1 MTAFEKHTYRL
12 FVGVD
17 IAAVSATAAWMEAAG
32 RPTRAITISQTAAG
46 YADLQQRLL
55 ATGYPASTILVV
67 LEATGSYWI
76 TLATTL
82 AEAGFAVSVINPTQ
96 ANDFAKALLKRAKT
110 DAIDAQTL
118 AELGARLQPQPWT
131 PPPAV
136 YTELQQ
142 RLVQREALVQMR
154 TQVRNQLHALRQYP
168 RVVADVERRM
178 EALLSTIKEQI
189 VEVER
194 ELATA
199 LRQDKAWAAAAARLQ
214 TIKGVGYLTA
224 SWLLVTT
231 LNFTVCR
238 TPEEATSHAGLAP
251 YVRRSGSSVR
261 GKAQIGQTGNRHLR
275 RALYLASLSA
285 TRHNPVIK
293 AFYDRLRAAGKPG
306 KVARCAAARKLLH
319 IAWAVVTK
327 EQDFDPAYRTRQCER
342 TAA

>member
-1 MTAFEKHTYRL
+1 MTPSQTRTYPL

-17 IAAVSATAAWMEAAG
+17 IAAASATVAWMESG
-32 RPTRAITISQTAAG
+32 RRPSRAITIPQTAAS

-55 ATGYPASTILVV
+55 ATGYPAPAILVV
-67 LEATGSYWI
+67 MEATGSYWI

-82 AEAGFAVSVINPTQ
+82 AEAGFRVSVINPTQ

-118 AELGARLQPQPWT
+118 AELGARLEPEPWS

-168 RVVADVERRM
+168 RVIADVERRM
-178 EALLSTIKEQI
+178 EALLETINEQI
-189 VEVER
+189 AEVER
-194 ELATA
+194 ELAAA
-199 LRQDKAWAAAAARLQ
+199 LRQDEAWAAAAARLQ
-214 TIKGVGYLTA
+214 TINGVGHLTA
-224 SWLLVTT
+224 CWVLVTT
-231 LNFTVCR
+231 LNFSICR

-261 GKAQIGQTGNRHLR
+261 GKAQIGQAGNRHLR

-293 AFYDRLRAAGKPG
+293 SF
-306 KVARCAAARKLLH
+306 
-319 IAWAVVTK
+319 
-327 EQDFDPAYRTRQCER
+327 
-342 TAA
+342 